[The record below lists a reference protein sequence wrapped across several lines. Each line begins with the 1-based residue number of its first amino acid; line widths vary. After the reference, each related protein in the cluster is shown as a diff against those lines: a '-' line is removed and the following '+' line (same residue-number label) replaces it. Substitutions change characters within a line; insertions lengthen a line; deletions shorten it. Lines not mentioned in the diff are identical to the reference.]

1 MLEGSPLRLHDSFI
15 PSPHAR
21 ETAPSIAVGYLEPDA
36 LRAPR
41 VRDTLDIL
49 VPIGNA
55 NLFATFR
62 DGQGQERT
70 TLVRA
75 PLVSVVPPGLP
86 HALSEQPGARTLVIG
101 IARAAFVEALA
112 ALDGA
117 QPSLREPH
125 AAADPLLRHIGDSL
139 EDDMRRQRPFD
150 PRFLE
155 SMAVVL
161 AMHVARQYAAQAAA
175 GTASAGGL
183 APHNLRRVSEF
194 IAQHLGEPIS
204 VEQMARVAH
213 LSPFHFARMFKQSTG
228 QSPHLHVLMQRIER
242 ATQLLAGTE
251 TALVEVAAEVGFRT
265 QGHFTGVFHRYT
277 GCTPRAFRLN
287 ARAAAATVPAAPSA
301 PALSSGCSRR
311 ASRSTR
317 TGAAACSKY
326 CR

>member
-1 MLEGSPLRLHDSFI
+1 
-15 PSPHAR
+15 
-21 ETAPSIAVGYLEPDA
+21 
-36 LRAPR
+36 
-41 VRDTLDIL
+41 
-49 VPIGNA
+49 VPIGSA
-55 NLFATFR
+55 NLFATLR
-62 DGQGQERT
+62 DGPGQERT
-70 TLVRA
+70 ALVRA
-75 PLVSVVPPGLP
+75 PLVSVVPPGLS
-86 HALSEQPGARTLVIG
+86 HALAEQPGARALVSG
-101 IARAAFVEALA
+101 SARAAFVEAALA

-117 QPSLREPH
+117 EPALREPH
-125 AAADPLLRHIGDSL
+125 AAADSLLRHIGNSL
-139 EDDMRRQRPFD
+139 EDDVRRQRPFD

-161 AMHVARQYAAQAAA
+161 AMHVARQYAAQEAART
-175 GTASAGGL
+175 TAAGGL

-213 LSPFHFARMFKQSTG
+213 LSSFHFARMFKQSTG

-287 ARAAAATVPAAPSA
+287 ARAAAATVLANASA
-301 PALSSGCSRR
+301 PAFPSSCARL
-311 ASRSTR
+311 A
-317 TGAAACSKY
+317 
-326 CR
+326 